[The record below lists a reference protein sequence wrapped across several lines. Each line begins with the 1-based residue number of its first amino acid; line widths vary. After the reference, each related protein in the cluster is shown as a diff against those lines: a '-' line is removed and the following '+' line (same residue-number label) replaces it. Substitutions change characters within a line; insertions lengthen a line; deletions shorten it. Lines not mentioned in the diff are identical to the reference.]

1 MEISKYHYPK
11 QTTLKVF
18 HTTQSDKNTITHPPE
33 NALHYNTTWKCLIT
47 PIALA
52 LLPLVALATAISGA
66 VYCIFKQITVQDLIA
81 RTLGL
86 PALSLNKKTLDTER
100 AKIGDLEQI
109 WITTEDHIKLNGIK
123 IVHREF
129 SKKWIIYMNGNKGSY
144 ETNYAS
150 IQAMA
155 NEFKAN
161 ILCVN
166 YRGVGQ
172 SEGYCSSSKNIVS
185 DGETM
190 VQYLLDQGVDQK
202 DIIVY
207 GYSLGG
213 GVGAQ
218 VVAMEKFNKIHL
230 ISDRSFSSLYIAIK
244 TFFWIP
250 IYREI
255 IALLV
260 QKNWGDLD
268 SFNAV
273 KDLRDRI
280 KIIVTPQDY
289 LIGFHEASLYNAFI
303 KNKITPP
310 HTLSLLFKEIDNGNC
325 FFRCRDLS
333 KTHYWD
339 LPQTVFPHLKKI
351 FSNSDS
357 KCERFSH
364 NHSNQLSESL

>member
-1 MEISKYHYPK
+1 MESPK
-11 QTTLKVF
+11 LYESLYQPPSTPITEVF
-18 HTTQSDKNTITHPPE
+18 HMFDSDKKAIIHPPE
-33 NALHYNTTWKCLIT
+33 NALHYNMAWKCVIT

-52 LLPLVALATAISGA
+52 ILPLVALATLIGGA
-66 VYCIFKQITVQDLIA
+66 VYCIFNQMSPKDLIA

-86 PALSLNKKTLDTER
+86 PALRLNKKVLDKER
-100 AKIGDLEQI
+100 EKINPFSKQV
-109 WITTEDHIKLNGIK
+109 WITTKDGIKLNGIK
-123 IVHREF
+123 IQHKE
-129 SKKWIIYMNGNKGSY
+129 SPKKWIIYMNGNNGSY

-150 IQAMA
+150 IRPMS
-155 NEFKAN
+155 EELKAN

-172 SEGYCSSSKNIVS
+172 SHGYCSSSKNIIL
-185 DGETM
+185 DGEAM
-190 VQYLLDQGVDQK
+190 VQYLIDQGVEQE
-202 DIIVY
+202 DIVIY

-218 VVAMEKFNKIHL
+218 VVAMPKFSNVRF

-250 IYREI
+250 IYKEI

-268 SFNAV
+268 SFTAV
-273 KDLRDRI
+273 KNLGNRL

-289 LIGFHEASLYNAFI
+289 LIGFHEASLYYAFI
-303 KNKITPP
+303 KNNITPP
-310 HTLSLLFKEIDNGNC
+310 HTLSVIFKEISDRCC
-325 FFRCRDLS
+325 FFRCRDLA

-339 LPQTVFPHLKKI
+339 LPKTVFPHFTKDL
-351 FSNSDS
+351 FAN
-357 KCERFSH
+357 
-364 NHSNQLSESL
+364 